1 LSAAHDR
8 RTITHRRSKALH
20 CHQSGVSPLTA
31 KEHGEGSFH
40 VAASSTAEDNPVA
53 TPSSPTAAPN
63 DPTVV
68 KITTA
73 RHCSFHLRE
82 QRSPRY
88 PRRLPLPRRHLMTQP
103 RSRSPPRVIAAFI
116 FATNGAHAI
125 RDACAELLRREPPLR
140 SFPRDSLS
148 RRPSRSRLQKP
159 PTIIPA
165 SSYDC
170 RPQQCLTTRPVSVAF
185 SFVRNNGHQPPL
197 PTAKFAATVGWAATG
212 NNDSSAARSRLSH
225 LSMSN
230 DDSRLP
236 TNRRTSETTV
246 VDRAVTFR
254 VCEGTS
260 PQVKR
265 PDPPAE
271 KTKEMYSGDPNNG
284 INSLIR
290 RIHDKHPME
299 AFREENRIRSKD

>member
-20 CHQSGVSPLTA
+20 CHQSGVSPLPA

-53 TPSSPTAAPN
+53 TPFSPTGVPN
-63 DPTVV
+63 DPTAV

-82 QRSPRY
+82 QRRPRY

-170 RPQQCLTTRPVSVAF
+170 RPQQCLTTRPVSVAI

-212 NNDSSAARSRLSH
+212 NNDSSAARSRPSH
-225 LSMSN
+225 LCMSN

-236 TNRRTSETTV
+236 TNRRTS
-246 VDRAVTFR
+246 
-254 VCEGTS
+254 
-260 PQVKR
+260 
-265 PDPPAE
+265 
-271 KTKEMYSGDPNNG
+271 
-284 INSLIR
+284 
-290 RIHDKHPME
+290 
-299 AFREENRIRSKD
+299 